1 MRQRVSI
8 AYSVSLNPK
17 NHSKTIPHRIKEST
31 IHSERQDSGLAF
43 LTQQIAGA
51 RSAILLGGVAVES
64 LLASVAVVAFGIV
77 ETLLALASLLVAGSR
92 VVQIDVVVAD
102 AGFAAAAGSP
112 GIAEVVVGAFVAL
125 RARVALLA
133 IASARKEKN
142 VTRIEIN
149 FELFEKKRSPA
160 NE

>member
-1 MRQRVSI
+1 M
-8 AYSVSLNPK
+8 
-17 NHSKTIPHRIKEST
+17 
-31 IHSERQDSGLAF
+31 
-43 LTQQIAGA
+43 
-51 RSAILLGGVAVES
+51 LGGVAVEP

-77 ETLLALASLLVAGSR
+77 ETLLALAGLLVAGSG
-92 VVQIDVVVAD
+92 VVQVDVVVAD